1 MANADDVSLEAAK
14 AKAEFGA
21 TPTQSF
27 LAQLGLGASEGVTRA
42 LVGTPGIPADLLN
55 MVRGI
60 SKAFGW
66 AEEGGAFDKMMDYEP
81 APGLGKLFRGSDY
94 FIERAGAGLD
104 AVGAEKVPVLGTFD
118 DPVPR
123 SEPARGYARTAAEFA
138 TPVGV
143 ATKPVVAAGRM
154 VSNAIRKR
162 PVQDLLDEGA
172 SFAPYASNTPPPVR
186 PAGAPDPGLAAPPR
200 PAPAPDESI
209 MRRLGRS
216 ADATGAGIGAAAG
229 LATEYVDRNI
239 ESFPG
244 AAAGLGTAIGLS
256 ALARGVP
263 RQNAQQFVADRLPED
278 PETLAKAQAIM
289 QAARENGI
297 ELSAAE
303 ALAQVGSRAM
313 QRTLSNVMAYSDS
326 PKPEAMAM
334 RRQQQGQVKAA
345 VQKHLDRLSGPEGI
359 ADEAV
364 PADAADLAAQ
374 AYGGARNKLLIQ
386 PTSQLFDAAG
396 NVDVDPGWV
405 SGLTNTATRQQR
417 EVAKGG
423 SVDKAYASFI
433 NNLTRRVVDPET
445 GKEKNVL
452 QLNVK
457 QLHEN
462 YAELREELQRQADQG
477 KKSAQIRLAGL
488 QNAMVDGLE
497 DASPE
502 FSEAMN
508 IYRRYADPF
517 ERSKRQAAGVAADW
531 AERQK
536 SSQAQADVGITPEGF
551 ANLLLP
557 RNGKVSPDQIARFFR
572 VLKRGDAEII
582 DQVRASLGEGGIPTT
597 VPADRAAASSV
608 IIRKLVSQMLGAR
621 LQEAFNTDSAQAGA
635 RSYSRKDYFPADK
648 QTAVKQLLIE
658 AADASGVER
667 AGLVNGFHKLM
678 EVLSATSEFPAVGA
692 QTAGRAAEGVEA
704 GTVSAG
710 GQSGRAI
717 SSVLSIGSSDFLPK
731 LVSDRLV
738 EGGRRMTYRA
748 LGEILT
754 RSDGLEILTELASKK
769 ARNPRTAKMLAR
781 SLLSLQASASDD
793 ARRSEDQ

>member
-1 MANADDVSLEAAK
+1 MVDPAVAQFNNMQEKAAS
-14 AKAEFGA
+14 GA

-27 LAQLGLGASEGVTRA
+27 LAQLGLGVQEGVVRA
-42 LVGTPGIPADLLN
+42 VAGAPGIPADLLN

-81 APGLGKLFRGSDY
+81 VPGFGKLFRGSDY
-94 FIERAGAGLD
+94 FIERAGTGLEAAG
-104 AVGAEKVPVLGTFD
+104 AGEVPVLGTFD
-118 DPVPR
+118 DPVPIN
-123 SEPARGYARTAAEFA
+123 EPARAYARTAAEFA
-138 TPVGV
+138 TPVGA
-143 ATKPVVAAGRM
+143 ATKPVVAGGRM
-154 VSNAIRKR
+154 ISNAIKKR
-162 PVQDLLDEGA
+162 PVQALLDEGA
-172 SFAPYASNTPPPVR
+172 SFAPYASKTPPPVR
-186 PAGAPDPGLAAPPR
+186 PMGAPAPGLTASPR

-229 LATEYVDRNI
+229 LATEYADRNI
-239 ESFPG
+239 DFIPG
-244 AAAGLGTAIGLS
+244 GAAGLGTAIGLS
-256 ALARGVP
+256 ILGRSMPV
-263 RQNAQQFVADRLPED
+263 QTAQQFVAERLPED
-278 PETLAKAQAIM
+278 PATLAQAQAIM

-303 ALAQVGSRAM
+303 ALAQVGSKAM
-313 QRTLSNVMAYSDS
+313 QRTLGNVMAFSDS

-334 RRQQQGQVKAA
+334 RRQQQGQQKAA
-345 VQKHLDRLSGPEGI
+345 VQRSLDRLSGPEGV

-374 AYGGARNKLLIQ
+374 AYEGARQQLLIR
-386 PTSQLFDAAG
+386 PTDKLFEDAG
-396 NVDVDPGWV
+396 NVDVDPGWA
-405 SGLTNTATRQQR
+405 SGLRNTAIRQQR

-423 SVDKAYASFI
+423 SVDKAYGAFI

-445 GKEKNVL
+445 GNEKNVL

-462 YAELREELQRQADQG
+462 YAELREELQRQAKQG
-477 KKSAQIRLAGL
+477 KKSAQIRLSGL
-488 QNAMVDGLE
+488 QNAMVEGLE

-502 FSEAMN
+502 FAEAMN

-517 ERSKRQAAGVAADW
+517 ERSKRQTAGVAADW

-536 SSQAQADVGITPEGF
+536 SSQAQADVGITAEGF

-557 RNGKVSPDQIARFFR
+557 RSGKISPDQIARFFR

-582 DQVRASLGEGGIPTT
+582 DQVRASLGEGGIPTS

-635 RSYSRKDYFPADK
+635 KSYSRKDYFPDDK
-648 QTAVKQLLIE
+648 QAAVKQLLIE

-678 EVLSATSEFPAVGA
+678 EVLSATAEFPAVGA
-692 QTAGRAAEGVEA
+692 ATAGRAAEGVEA
-704 GTVSAG
+704 GLTSVAGKGGRVVS
-710 GQSGRAI
+710 S
-717 SSVLSIGSSDFLPK
+717 LTSIGSSDFLPK

-738 EGGRRMTYRA
+738 EGGRRMAYRA

-754 RSDGLEILTELASKK
+754 RPDGLQILTDLASKK
-769 ARNPRTAKMLAR
+769 ARNPRTATMLVR
-781 SLLSLQASASDD
+781 QLLSLQASASDD
-793 ARRSEDQ
+793 ARRSENK